1 MATLVHRKVFRSRS
15 SYARSIAVAA
25 ISATIWAGIGTSRAA
40 DIPAPSPDKLD
51 RITEFF
57 NNEIATGRLPG
68 AVVLIQQ
75 HGKPVY
81 LKCFGVQDVATRAPM
96 TPDTIFALHSM
107 TKPITSLAAMMLI
120 DAGKMSLS
128 DPASKFIP
136 GFADVKVAV
145 DNAADETT
153 LKLAPLDRPITIA
166 DLLRHTSGITY
177 DYIGGRLIMK
187 AYSESGLFD
196 GRYDNKTFADRI
208 AKLPLA
214 RQPGTLWRY
223 GHSTDVIG
231 RIIEIVSGQTL
242 YQFEKRHIFDSL
254 GMTSTKFVLDNAT
267 ERARMAEPLP
277 GDTILKDA
285 ETERRS
291 HPEWESGGGGLVS
304 SLHDYARFAQM
315 LLNGGELDG
324 KRYLGP
330 AAFKTMTSD
339 HVGPGSGVARDYY
352 YFPCDGFGY
361 GYGLAVRTDP
371 GNARPPPPG
380 SIGELKWDSGS
391 GTYFG
396 VDPSL
401 DMIYILLEQTQ
412 NERGRIVPAFKKLVY
427 DAFGQENSKDNG
439 KENGKD
445 SGKNN

>member
-1 MATLVHRKVFRSRS
+1 MIMATFAHRKSALATTSRL
-15 SYARSIAVAA
+15 ARTMLAVAL
-25 ISATIWAGIGTSRAA
+25 IVIWTKTAEQGWAA
-40 DIPAPSPDKLD
+40 DAQPPAPDRLE

-81 LKCFGVQDVATRAPM
+81 LKCFGVRDVATNAPM

-107 TKPITSLAAMMLI
+107 TKPITSVAAMMLI
-120 DAGKMSLS
+120 DAGKLKLS

-136 GFADVKVAV
+136 DFADAKVGVSSVAS
-145 DNAADETT
+145 DGTRF
-153 LKLAPLDRPITIA
+153 LKLVPVDRPVIVA

-177 DYIGGRLIMK
+177 DYIGGKLIDK
-187 AYSESGLFD
+187 AYVDSGLFD
-196 GRYDNKTFADRI
+196 GKYDNKVFAERI
-208 AKLPLA
+208 ARLPLA

-242 YQFEKRHIFDSL
+242 YQFEKQHIFDPL
-254 GMTSTKFVLDNAT
+254 GMTSTKFVLESAG

-277 GDTILKDA
+277 SDTILKLA
-285 ETERRS
+285 ETDRRA

-304 SLHDYARFAQM
+304 SIADYARFAQM
-315 LLNGGELDG
+315 ILNGGESGG
-324 KRYLGP
+324 KRYLG
-330 AAFKTMTSD
+330 AEAFKDMTTN
-339 HVGPGSGVARDYY
+339 HIGPGSGVARDYY
-352 YFPCDGFGY
+352 YFPGDGFGY
-361 GYGLAVRTDP
+361 GYGFAVRVEP
-371 GNARPPPPG
+371 GNAKPPPPG

-396 VDPSL
+396 VDPKL
-401 DMIYILLEQTQ
+401 DMLYILMEQTQ
-412 NERGRIVPAFKKLVY
+412 NERGRITPAFRKLVY
-427 DAFGQENSKDNG
+427 DAFDAAN
-439 KENGKD
+439 
-445 SGKNN
+445 